1 LKVLYVV
8 HQFFPR
14 HLTGTETYTYE
25 LARCARERGHEVSVL
40 CYEHS
45 DLPGVPR
52 RGVLRE
58 EYAGIPVT
66 RFCYDSRTWKNPT
79 LYEYWNEE
87 FGALGKQYFEQQ
99 RPDLLHFTHNSLLS
113 AALLDSAHALGIPT
127 VLTLTD
133 FWYICPRMQ
142 LVRQDGSLCEGPVAE
157 LDCYECYHAPA
168 LDKWRFIADRLP
180 CPIGKAVAAL
190 RARLKR
196 KALTSKAPSDRFLDA
211 ALNRAPRLKEAIK
224 LADAVLAPTR
234 FLFEMFRKN
243 GFDTSRF
250 RLVNFGINATLL
262 KGAEK
267 TSSDSFR
274 FAFVGTLSHHKG
286 CHVLI
291 EAFRG
296 MAADALKL
304 RIYGNERQFPDY
316 SRALRKSAQGDGRIE
331 FRGTFPP
338 ETIGGVL
345 ADMDA
350 LVMPSL
356 WYENSP
362 LMLLFALRSRTP
374 IIASD
379 VGGLSEFIRDGEN
392 GFLFRTGDAGALR
405 EAMKRLVDDPALYAR
420 MRSAAANVKSMEE
433 HSAEIE
439 DIYRGLVKTTRT
451 MRTETP

>member
-1 LKVLYVV
+1 MKILYVV

-25 LARCARERGHEVSVL
+25 LARAAKDRGHEVSVL

-66 RFCYDSRTWKNPT
+66 RFCYDSRAWRNPT

-87 FGALGKQYFEQQ
+87 FGELAKQFLQDQ
-99 RPDLLHFTHNSLLS
+99 RPDLIHFTHNSLLS
-113 AALLDSAHALGIPT
+113 AALLKSAHALGIPT

-142 LVRQDGSLCEGPVAE
+142 LVRGDGSLCEGPVAE
-157 LDCYECYHAPA
+157 LDCYECYHAPV
-168 LDKWRFIADRLP
+168 LDKWRFITDRLP
-180 CPIGKAVAAL
+180 CPLRRGVAAL

-196 KALTSKAPSDRFLDA
+196 KVLASKAASDEFLDA
-211 ALNRAPRLKEAIK
+211 ALNRAPRLKEAVK
-224 LADAVLAPTR
+224 LVDVVIAPTR
-234 FLFEMFRKN
+234 FLLDMFRKN

-250 RLVNFGINATLL
+250 RLINFGINAALL
-262 KGAEK
+262 KDAAK
-267 TSSDSFR
+267 TPSNAFR

-291 EAFRG
+291 DAFRRISS
-296 MAADALKL
+296 DRPEL
-304 RIYGNERQFPDY
+304 RIYGSEAQFPQY
-316 SRALRKSAQGDGRIE
+316 ARSVRKAAAGDARIK
-331 FRGTFPP
+331 FLGTFPR
-338 ETIGGVL
+338 ENIGSVL
-345 ADMDA
+345 AGMDA

-362 LMLLFALRSRTP
+362 LMLLFALRSHTP
-374 IIASD
+374 VIASD

-392 GFLFRTGDAGALR
+392 GLLFKTGDAESLSGVMR
-405 EAMKRLVDDPALYAR
+405 RFVDDAALSGR
-420 MRSAAANVKSMEE
+420 VRAAVINVKSIEE

-439 DIYRGLVKTTRT
+439 DIYRSLVK
-451 MRTETP
+451 